1 MRVVRLGWA
10 LWAALMCSS
19 VLAQT
24 PDFPARKPGL
34 WEARIENAQIPGGG
48 MTSQECIDEK
58 TDAQMQKRAFMG
70 EGQKNNNCKLIS
82 SKKTS
87 KGWEIDS
94 SCKNPQLT
102 VNAHTVVSG
111 DMQSAYTVDSLA
123 RFDPPMM
130 GQKEMRTQMKF
141 RHVGACKPGM
151 KPGDVSIN
159 GAKLSLN
166 SGKAPSEAEIKKM
179 IEAMKQQ

>member
-1 MRVVRLGWA
+1 MKVMRVGLA
-10 LWAALMCSS
+10 LSAVLMCSA
-19 VLAQT
+19 VMAQT

-34 WEARIENAQIPGGG
+34 WEARIENAQLPGGG

-70 EGQKNNNCKLIS
+70 EGQKNNNCKLES
-82 SKKTS
+82 SKKTAN
-87 KGWEIDS
+87 GWEIDS
-94 SCKNPQLT
+94 SCKNPKLT
-102 VNAHTVVSG
+102 VKAHTVVSG

-123 RFDPPMM
+123 HFDPPVM
-130 GQKEMRTQMKF
+130 GQKEMRTRMKF

-151 KPGDVSIN
+151 KPGEVSIN
-159 GAKLSLN
+159 GSKLSLS

-179 IEAMKQQ
+179 IEAMKQ